1 MKLKWSLVKCEKSCG
16 LKYRSTNSMF
26 ILIYEF
32 LTVSGA
38 SASGV
43 EIARI
48 CSGDTYLPSSYLS
61 ATNVVT
67 LQFISDVSITRYGF
81 LAAVEASERIFILK
95 YGKVVF
101 KTTIWA
107 LTVSFSTVLNVVAER

>member
-1 MKLKWSLVKCEKSCG
+1 M
-16 LKYRSTNSMF
+16 
-26 ILIYEF
+26 
-32 LTVSGA
+32 
-38 SASGV
+38 SGV

-48 CSGDTYLPSSYLS
+48 CSGDTYLPNSYLS

-101 KTTIWA
+101 KYGKVVFKTTIWA